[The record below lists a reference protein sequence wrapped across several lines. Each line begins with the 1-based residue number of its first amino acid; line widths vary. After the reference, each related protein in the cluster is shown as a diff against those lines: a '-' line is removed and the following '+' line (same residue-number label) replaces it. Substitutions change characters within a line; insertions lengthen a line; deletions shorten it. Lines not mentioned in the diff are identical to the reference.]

1 MHIYMKYILIVVTVV
16 CAGVGIFVFTQ
27 KPMHVLVVIPPQP
40 IQYKDLVYVEA
51 PLSGK
56 KVVSPVVISGRARGN
71 WYFEASFPV
80 KLLDG
85 NGNVLA
91 LAPAQAQGDWMTTN
105 YVPFS
110 VILTFPTP
118 TTATGTLILQKD
130 NPSGEPQ
137 FDDFV
142 SIPVTF

>member
-1 MHIYMKYILIVVTVV
+1 MKYFLMLIAV
-16 CAGVGIFVFTQ
+16 
-27 KPMHVLVVIPPQP
+27 VLVAVGVAIFTKKPVQAPVVVNPQP
-40 IQYKDLVYVEA
+40 LQYKDLVYVEI
-51 PLSGK
+51 PLSGT
-56 KVVSPVVISGRARGN
+56 KVTSPLVVSGRARGN

-85 NGNVLA
+85 NGNQIA
-91 LAPAQAQGDWMTTN
+91 IAPAQAIGNWMTTD

-110 VILTFPTP
+110 VTLTFPTP
-118 TTATGTLILQKD
+118 ATATGTLILQKD

-137 FDDFV
+137 FDDSV